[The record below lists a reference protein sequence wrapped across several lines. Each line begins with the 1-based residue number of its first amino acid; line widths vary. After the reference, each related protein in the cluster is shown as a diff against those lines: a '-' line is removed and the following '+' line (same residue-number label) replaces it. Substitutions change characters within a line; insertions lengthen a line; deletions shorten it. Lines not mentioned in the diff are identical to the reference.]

1 MADSSGAFEATYN
14 RPKYTGRAR
23 ASAAARLNG
32 RR

>member
-1 MADSSGAFEATYN
+1 MADHYSAFEQIYA
-14 RPKYTGRAR
+14 RQKYTGRAR

>member
-1 MADSSGAFEATYN
+1 MADSSGASEATYN
-14 RPKYTGRAR
+14 RQKYTGRAR